1 MSEETET
8 HIEQHI
14 CQKAPVVNPKIDSV
28 VLSIGLRT
36 GNYISKC
43 YRARLF
49 V

>member
-14 CQKAPVVNPKIDSV
+14 CQKAPVVDPKINSV
-28 VLSIGLRT
+28 LLSTGLRT

-43 YRARLF
+43 YRAGLF
-49 V
+49 I